1 MKEEKEYTRFEIEE
15 TIRNEE
21 QARREEYIRTEE
33 NNQRYR

>member
-1 MKEEKEYTRFEIEE
+1 MVKDKDYTHFEIEE

-21 QARREEYIRTEE
+21 HAKREEYNRTEE